1 MKKNPKTLSEG
12 IVDKFISNVFDN
24 IKNNRRQANKKAL
37 GKDPGLKKAEDDL
50 AKSYASFK
58 TQVEKIK
65 AKQAHYQKHGY
76 PGD

>member
-1 MKKNPKTLSEG
+1 MKKIPKTLSEG
-12 IVDKFISNVFDN
+12 IVDKFISNIFDN

-58 TQVEKIK
+58 TLVEKIK
-65 AKQAHYQKHGY
+65 AKMDKM
-76 PGD
+76 DK

>member
-12 IVDKFISNVFDN
+12 IIEKFISNVFDN
-24 IKNNRRQANKKAL
+24 IKNNRRQANKKVL

-58 TQVEKIK
+58 SQIEKIK
-65 AKQAHYQKHGY
+65 AKQAAKNK
-76 PGD
+76 